1 MRFSTGT
8 TPKTPSLSLSNTTS
22 HQSYTR
28 FSFKPLRFKGLST
41 KSSKRF
47 ICEAV
52 KSSMAV
58 EVEVFE
64 KEALAVSLAK
74 YVADLSNKFT
84 QQIGAFTVCLSG
96 GSLINYLRKL
106 SGPPYVYS
114 IKWGKWHVFWMDKRV
129 VPKDHED
136 SNYKPTFDGFLSKV
150 KSSSILARGCRL
162 TGELITCF
170 DHPRSSS
177 EPFVSDIPKASSA
190 LASYIQSPETGITNY
205 SKLASPNGKQSST
218 FTINKFTPVF
228 RSSHNQAEMID
239 GRVLENYCE
248 KRREKIY
255 LNDPMAKQG
264 YLEMFVC
271 TSSAEFSMLCSDV
284 KVIGYRLPLRM
295 TFAIEGSVEL
305 LLQVHRLHQFCNQF
319 LDARSGLVS

>member
-1 MRFSTGT
+1 
-8 TPKTPSLSLSNTTS
+8 
-22 HQSYTR
+22 
-28 FSFKPLRFKGLST
+28 
-41 KSSKRF
+41 
-47 ICEAV
+47 
-52 KSSMAV
+52 MAV

-190 LASYIQSPETGITNY
+190 LASCSKVTFRFVGIALQGFGFRHSWSMFSNSFLIQISKAPKPASRIT
-205 SKLASPNGKQSST
+205 PNS
-218 FTINKFTPVF
+218 
-228 RSSHNQAEMID
+228 
-239 GRVLENYCE
+239 
-248 KRREKIY
+248 
-255 LNDPMAKQG
+255 
-264 YLEMFVC
+264 
-271 TSSAEFSMLCSDV
+271 
-284 KVIGYRLPLRM
+284 
-295 TFAIEGSVEL
+295 
-305 LLQVHRLHQFCNQF
+305 LLQMENKVQLSQSTNLHRSLGLHIIKPK
-319 LDARSGLVS
+319 